1 LGNYAQARFHYKKA
15 VHLNA
20 EDSKLYY
27 KIATTYMQEEQWQNA
42 IKQLEN
48 AMRIQRTV
56 PEYNLAMGECKMNL
70 NQFKD
75 AIIYFGNVVRSKPR
89 NAAGWDAL
97 IRCLLKAEYYEEAG
111 EQCVSAMKATDG
123 KTIFIFYFSA
133 SLFLAGKN
141 KEGLLQLETAMAK
154 APKLLKKFVELNP
167 AILQNNQVIDI
178 IAQYKKGK
186 KI

>member
-15 VHLNA
+15 VHLNP

-27 KIATTYMQEEQWQNA
+27 KIATTYMQEDQWQQA

-48 AMRIQRTV
+48 AMRMQRTV

-70 NQFKD
+70 QQFKE

-89 NAAGWDAL
+89 NASGWEAL
-97 IRCLLKAEYYEEAG
+97 VRCLLKAEYFEEAA
-111 EQCVSAMKATDG
+111 EQCMAAMKATDV
-123 KTIFIFYFSA
+123 KPIFIFYYSA
-133 SLFLAGKN
+133 SLFLSGKS
-141 KEGLLQLETAMAK
+141 KEGLLQLETAMSR

-178 IAQYKKGK
+178 IARYKKGK